1 MGTTEAGE
9 GTSYEGGGGGGGKFR
24 KRPFRKPQ
32 ATPYDRPP
40 TALRNRRT
48 DGWLSKIVD
57 PASKLISATAHLFF
71 SSLSRKRLPPA
82 PPRPPPEANQESR
95 ERFHEAVPDH
105 PPEVQGPA
113 INDGGKVTNSSSSSG
128 LSELEQ
134 ILKQKTFTRVEIDRL
149 TELLQSRSDDL
160 PNGVEG
166 NRTKSNLLQPVSAI
180 VRRDEFASS
189 PVQENRIEKQ
199 LESHRFHESISTP
212 LVSSQVLEEDVAA
225 PAELAKAYMGNK
237 PSKVSPSM
245 LGLRGQT
252 LRGDASLPNNVLFPP
267 ESAVMSLVQKPALR
281 AGVPEN
287 GFITPRSR
295 GRSAIYSMARTPY
308 SRVHLTATQKAT
320 SVMYDGGYGP
330 SPSSSSRFGWEH
342 GGQYSSNSKQ
352 LALKRRSSV
361 LEDNIGSVGPIRRL
375 RQKTNLAT
383 PKNLSLPVSG
393 SPFSSRG
400 TGIWPDA
407 YPISSAQKLPS
418 FDESKHKISKTGGEN
433 ENNGMPGTSYTPVP
447 SKSTE
452 MATKILQQLEKLV
465 PKEKSSDGKV
475 AAARDKSQNKL
486 TPNMVGGQA
495 LRILEGVESSKV
507 LHNPEDSHKLKDTR
521 NMSLPNAQ
529 DTSSQKKAEE
539 NGQKRVI
546 IARDVLATA
555 GIGNAIVSGKEAV
568 PDVNTAVAVS
578 TQFPTQTS
586 QKKWGFQMSAH
597 EDFLELDEEIH
608 SNKAASTLLAER
620 KEKLEVSVVEDRVV
634 SSEAVTV
641 DKTPSVSD
649 VRTLAGPHK
658 FSASYMAS
666 PQSTSAFDKTVAP
679 KEPNAPPLFSFS
691 SKNVDEI
698 PPLKF
703 SSSSSVSEVLKSS
716 APLEPKPQSP
726 NSLVNV
732 ASGGTD
738 VLPKIPESDKGDMK
752 DMQKYG
758 DTVGRSEISI
768 SSAIATSTSTSKIFS
783 FGAPANSPNL
793 SNGSLDSSPSIFSS
807 PSPVLASINFT
818 NQTFTNSFTNVAPST
833 TATITT
839 DGGTAIVHTSSSSLS
854 TSATAPS
861 FPAASIFKFGSTS
874 VAPTNSVSTVS
885 TTSNAETT
893 DLKAKIAKDITFG
906 NLTSSP
912 YGGASFA
919 MASTGSNMFGFSA
932 SAASSSANNLSQGS
946 IFGSSGESL
955 VSKQASSAGTGV
967 GAVMQSMPI
976 QFGSSAPSPTFGTSE
991 TTSFTSSPSIFG
1003 SSTSRSS
1010 LFGSSTPTVF
1020 GPSTDF
1026 GQSTSASLSET
1037 NSISSGGVTWQAPK
1051 PSIFGSNT
1059 ASPSTMFPFGAS
1071 AITAAAT
1078 NSAPMVFGSSTGAS
1092 SGLGNGDQMNM
1103 EDNMS
1108 EDPVQAS
1115 TPTFPVFGRTGIS
1128 VTSSTPTVPVFGQSP
1143 NPISNPSSGSV
1154 FAPSA
1159 GQPFQFGGQQ
1169 NQSTSQNP
1177 SAFQA
1182 SNSLGF
1188 SAGGSFSLGSAGNDK
1203 GNRRIVRVKHK
1214 SRRN

>member
-9 GTSYEGGGGGGGKFR
+9 GTSYEGGVGAGGKFR

-134 ILKQKTFTRVEIDRL
+134 ILKQKTFTRAEIDRL

-166 NRTKSNLLQPVSAI
+166 NRTKSNLRQPVSAI
-180 VRRDEFASS
+180 
-189 PVQENRIEKQ
+189 
-199 LESHRFHESISTP
+199 
-212 LVSSQVLEEDVAA
+212 
-225 PAELAKAYMGNK
+225 
-237 PSKVSPSM
+237 
-245 LGLRGQT
+245 
-252 LRGDASLPNNVLFPP
+252 
-267 ESAVMSLVQKPALR
+267 
-281 AGVPEN
+281 
-287 GFITPRSR
+287 
-295 GRSAIYSMARTPY
+295 
-308 SRVHLTATQKAT
+308 
-320 SVMYDGGYGP
+320 
-330 SPSSSSRFGWEH
+330 
-342 GGQYSSNSKQ
+342 
-352 LALKRRSSV
+352 
-361 LEDNIGSVGPIRRL
+361 
-375 RQKTNLAT
+375 
-383 PKNLSLPVSG
+383 
-393 SPFSSRG
+393 
-400 TGIWPDA
+400 
-407 YPISSAQKLPS
+407 
-418 FDESKHKISKTGGEN
+418 
-433 ENNGMPGTSYTPVP
+433 
-447 SKSTE
+447 
-452 MATKILQQLEKLV
+452 
-465 PKEKSSDGKV
+465 
-475 AAARDKSQNKL
+475 
-486 TPNMVGGQA
+486 
-495 LRILEGVESSKV
+495 
-507 LHNPEDSHKLKDTR
+507 
-521 NMSLPNAQ
+521 
-529 DTSSQKKAEE
+529 
-539 NGQKRVI
+539 
-546 IARDVLATA
+546 
-555 GIGNAIVSGKEAV
+555 
-568 PDVNTAVAVS
+568 
-578 TQFPTQTS
+578 
-586 QKKWGFQMSAH
+586 
-597 EDFLELDEEIH
+597 DFLELDEEIH

-649 VRTLAGPHK
+649 VRTLAGPVFEK
-658 FSASYMAS
+658 STDFGTSDGTVGEKKMGFNLPTAPASSISFQLVMAS
-666 PQSTSAFDKTVAP
+666 PQSTSAFDKTVAL

-783 FGAPANSPNL
+783 FGAPASSSNL

-893 DLKAKIAKDITFG
+893 DLKAKIVKDITFG

-932 SAASSSANNLSQGS
+932 SAASSSANNFSQGS
-946 IFGSSGESL
+946 IFGSSSESL

-967 GAVMQSMPI
+967 AAVMQSMPI

-1010 LFGSSTPTVF
+1010 LFGASTPTVT
-1020 GPSTDF
+1020 GPSTGF

-1092 SGLGNGDQMNM
+1092 SGLVFSFTSASATASSSQTQPVFGSSVPVFTAASGNGDQMNM

-1115 TPTFPVFGRTGIS
+1115 TPTFPVFGQTAIS
-1128 VTSSTPTVPVFGQSP
+1128 VASSTPTVPVFGQPP

-1169 NQSTSQNP
+1169 NQSTPQNP
-1177 SAFQA
+1177 PAFQA